1 MASFNI
7 LVTGATGYIGGSILS
22 DLLKSQHDSIKKSN
36 ISGLVRGETKAQM
49 LSDKGVKVE
58 LFSDLDASD
67 EIEKLA
73 SGYDMVIHTASGY
86 HDGSAKALVLG
97 LGARKKS
104 TGKDVYYIHT
114 SGTSNLGDQPITGK
128 YSEDHVFS
136 DKEDI
141 YSYEKMRNEKQP
153 YGQRQTDLTVI
164 ETGLKTGVKTY
175 IIMSPLIYG
184 IGTGHF
190 HQQSIQ
196 VPAMIR
202 AALKT
207 KQAEVIAHGKASWDH
222 VHVEDLA
229 KLYEIIVQ
237 KLLAGE
243 DLPSGEKGIYFSANG
258 HHTWLELSQG
268 LGDALLTLGVSKTEE
283 VKSISLEEGAERW
296 AGGSTLLAELGFAS
310 NSRTESELSRSLG
323 WKPHKT
329 DRDFKNHFQA
339 EVEKMMEEDKEKK
352 N

>member
-1 MASFNI
+1 MTGFKI
-7 LVTGATGYIGGSILS
+7 LVTGATGYIGGTILS
-22 DLLKSQHDSIKKSN
+22 DLVNSQNNSLRKSS
-36 ISGLVRGETKAQM
+36 ISGLVRGEAKAKV
-49 LSDKGVKVE
+49 LSEKGVNVE

-67 EIEKLA
+67 EIEKIA
-73 SGYDMVIHTASGY
+73 GGYDMVIHTASGY
-86 HDGSAKALVLG
+86 HEGSAKALILG
-97 LGARKKS
+97 LAERKKS

-128 YSEDHVFS
+128 YTETRVFS

-164 ETGLKTGVKTY
+164 GTGLKVGVKTY

-196 VPAMIR
+196 VPAMIQ

-207 KQAEVIAHGKASWDH
+207 QQAEVVGSGKASWDH
-222 VHVEDLA
+222 VHVGDLA
-229 KLYEIIVQ
+229 NLYEIVVQ

-243 DLPSGEKGIYFSANG
+243 DLPNGEKGIYFSANG

-268 LGDALLTLGVSKTEE
+268 LADALFTLGISKTEE
-283 VKSISLEEGAERW
+283 VKSINLEEAAERW
-296 AGGSTLLAELGFAS
+296 AGGDTLLAELGFAS

-323 WKPHKT
+323 WKPRKS
-329 DRDFKNHFQA
+329 DRDFKNHFQT
-339 EVEKMMEEDKEKK
+339 EVENMMEEREKNK
-352 N
+352 